1 MRAVRAQLA
10 QLAPDYFSV
19 TFGAGGSTRDGTLE
33 TVAEISAEG
42 AVPVAPHISCIGS
55 TRQEITELVNRYRV
69 MGVKQLVA
77 LRGDLPSGSGY
88 GSGDFGYANELVAF
102 IRDQWGSEFH
112 LEVAAYPEFHPE
124 SRSADDDLLNFKR
137 KAEAGA
143 DSAVTQYFYNADA
156 YFGFVDSLE
165 KLGVDIAVVPGVM
178 PITNY
183 TQLVRFSDRCG
194 AEVPRWIRQKLE
206 AFGDDI
212 KSLQA
217 FGHEVTLTLCQRLL
231 DQGAPGLHFYSMN
244 RIEPCYRLWQELGL
258 SER

>member
-33 TVAEISAEG
+33 TVAEICAEG
-42 AVPVAPHISCIGS
+42 TVPVAPHISCIGS
-55 TRQEITELVNRYRV
+55 TRQEIMELVSRYRV

-124 SRSADDDLLNFKR
+124 SRSAEDDLLNFKR

-212 KSLQA
+212 ESLQA

-244 RIEPCYRLWQELGL
+244 RLEPCYRLWQELGL
-258 SER
+258 SEQ